1 MPTLTYAQRLEAQTA
16 LLKWIKKNGA
26 EIRRLGGDPELMVRT
41 LEPAIENTRDANAQ
55 QERMKAQ
62 LKNQTKL
69 LNNLDR
75 HSYVLASSYY
85 DVVTGLYG
93 KTSSESTQLRRI
105 RSKMQRPTPHPM
117 PQ

>member
-1 MPTLTYAQRLEAQTA
+1 MPTLTFAQRLEAQTA
-16 LLKWIKKNGA
+16 LLLWIKKNA
-26 EIRRLGGDPELMVRT
+26 PELRRLGGNPELMVRT
-41 LEPAIENTRDANAQ
+41 LEPAIANTRAANTQ

-75 HSYVLASSYY
+75 HSYVIASSYY

-93 KTSSESTQLRRI
+93 KGSSESTQLRRI
-105 RSKMQRPTPHPM
+105 RSRMQRPTPHPM